1 LVQMSGAEAV
11 VACLKAEGVQY
22 VFGVSGSSTL
32 PILDVL
38 TKTPEIKY
46 ISTRH
51 EQIAVYM
58 ADGYARAS
66 GRLGAVLVT
75 RAAGAAN
82 VVIGTI
88 TAFSSDS
95 PVLVIAG
102 QAPSQ
107 VRGRG
112 DYQEFDLVS
121 MFKPITKFSYEVERA
136 SKIPEVLQRA
146 IRIARHAKP
155 GPVFLSIPSDLLAEK
170 AEVSLTK
177 PEQYNIPFRTRPD
190 PTLVDSAAR
199 ILADA
204 KKPAIIASNGV
215 VISGASRELVD
226 LAEVLAAPV
235 FPIRYRLDVIP
246 TDHPLYV
253 RDGESLVDSD
263 VLLVVG
269 TDPQDLGTEAWDIL
283 SKRARIVQIELD
295 CSQVASF
302 FPVEVGIVADPKMVL
317 AELVGALKRRIVG
330 EKAGLVKERFDRL
343 RRMHEGFL
351 AKRWPSEGWDDVPI
365 RPWRLVRDLRE
376 TLDKKAM
383 VSHDSGSFSSS
394 WIRRCFDFYEPNT
407 CIQCLAGC
415 MGFAFPGALGVKLA
429 RPERQVV
436 SIVGDGS
443 FMMVLSGL
451 NTATHYGIPITVVVN
466 NNSSYMQIKRRQKP
480 PFLGSELTNPD
491 FARVAQLFGA
501 YGERVEK
508 PGEIKSALKRCLE
521 QNKMGKP
528 ALLDVVT
535 TSDVRYSTAEAY
547 FAGVQKE

>member
-1 LVQMSGAEAV
+1 MSGAEAL
-11 VACLKAEGVQY
+11 VACLKGEGVQY

-58 ADGYARAS
+58 ADGYARTS
-66 GRLGAVLVT
+66 GRLGVVLVT

-136 SKIPEVLQRA
+136 SKIPEVLRRA

-155 GPVFLSIPSDLLAEK
+155 GPVFLSIPSDLLTEK

-177 PEQYNIPFRTRPD
+177 PEQYSIPFRARPD
-190 PTLVDSAAR
+190 PALVRNVAE

-204 KKPAIIASNGV
+204 EKPAIIAGNGV
-215 VISGASRELVD
+215 VISGASRELVEV
-226 LAEVLAAPV
+226 AEVLGAPV

-253 RDGESLVDSD
+253 REVEPLIGSD

-269 TDPQDLGTEAWDIL
+269 TSPQDLGTEAWDTL
-283 SKRARIVQIELD
+283 SKNARIVQIELD

-302 FPVEVGIVADPKMVL
+302 FPVETGIVADPKMAL
-317 AELVGALKRRIVG
+317 AELAATLKRLIVG
-330 EKAGLVKERFDRL
+330 RRAKLVKERLDRL
-343 RRMHEGFL
+343 RGMHKDFL
-351 AKRWPSEGWDDVPI
+351 ARRWPKEGWDDVPV

-376 TLDKKAM
+376 TLDREAI

-429 RPERQVV
+429 RPEKQVV

-451 NTATHYGIPITVVVN
+451 NTAAHYGIPITVVVN

-508 PGEIKSALKRCLE
+508 PSEIKPALKRCLE
-521 QNKMGKP
+521 QNKSGKP

-535 TSDVRYSTAEAY
+535 TSEVRYSTAEAY